1 MHLDCLPDRTP
12 GPCSISSTVR
22 GSWGLGFTI
31 PVVGV
36 LLEGDSWE
44 AGRWGN
50 FVVFLF
56 LKFSEARA
64 PLKHS
69 LLILYIIQGTF
80 L

>member
-1 MHLDCLPDRTP
+1 VHLDCLPDRAP
-12 GPCSISSTVR
+12 GHCSISSTVR
-22 GSWGLGFTI
+22 GSWGLGYTV

-36 LLEGDSWE
+36 LVEGDSWE
-44 AGRWGN
+44 AGRWAN
-50 FVVFLF
+50 FMVFLL

-69 LLILYIIQGTF
+69 LLVLYIIQGTF

>member
-1 MHLDCLPDRTP
+1 MHLDCLPDRAP
-12 GPCSISSTVR
+12 GPCSTSSTVR
-22 GSWGLGFTI
+22 GSWGLGCTV

-36 LLEGDSWE
+36 LVEGDSWE

-64 PLKHS
+64 PLEHS
-69 LLILYIIQGTF
+69 LLELHLIQGTF